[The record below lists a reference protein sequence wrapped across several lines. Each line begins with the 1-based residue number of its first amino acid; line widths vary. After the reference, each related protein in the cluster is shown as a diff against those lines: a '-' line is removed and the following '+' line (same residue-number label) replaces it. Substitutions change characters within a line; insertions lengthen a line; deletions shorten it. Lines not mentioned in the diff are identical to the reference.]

1 MSTTGDLND
10 AEARAAVEK
19 GMTFKPKTAPQ
30 RKRSG
35 LKGVVKPETRKEK
48 FDKLRRNLKLSGST
62 LNKLRRG
69 LKDAK
74 LRPKAVAGALELV
87 EETLDFAETVEN
99 QRAANEK
106 LERRLARLQEE
117 VVRMRRSRAGTT
129 IPPVL
134 ILGAQRANE
143 RFWRP
148 RL

>member
-1 MSTTGDLND
+1 MSTTGNLTD
-10 AEARAAVEK
+10 AEVRAAVER
-19 GMTFKPKTAPQ
+19 GTTLAPKATPK
-30 RKRSG
+30 RKRSS
-35 LKGVVKPETRKEK
+35 LKGVAKPETRKEK
-48 FDKLRRNLKLSGST
+48 FDKLRRNLKLNGST

-74 LRPKAVAGALELV
+74 SRPKAVAAALELV
-87 EETLDFAETVEN
+87 EETLDFAETVEA
-99 QRAANEK
+99 QRVANEK

-117 VVRMRRSRAGTT
+117 VVQMRRSRAGTT